1 MTSPHILKI
10 ARMGHPILRQRAE
23 EVSNPCSEDVQHI
36 IADMRATI
44 EDFGSLTGLA
54 APQVFISKRIV
65 IYSISK
71 ERSRG
76 TLTQDIPAT
85 VMINPIIDILSDE
98 KTLDWEGC
106 LSLPGLWGEVPRY
119 KHIYVRYQTPTG
131 ETITHEATDFH
142 ARAIQHECDHLD
154 GILYPQRMVDMSRFA
169 FQEEALRYLW
179 KHET

>member
-1 MTSPHILKI
+1 MNQPRILKI

-23 EVSNPCSEDVQHI
+23 EIFDPCAKEVQRI
-36 IADMRATI
+36 IADMQATI
-44 EDFGSLTGLA
+44 KDFGPLTGLA

-65 IYSISK
+65 IYGISK

-76 TLTQDIPAT
+76 TLTEDIPFT

-106 LSLPGLWGEVPRY
+106 LSLPGLLGEVPRY
-119 KHIYVRYQTPTG
+119 KHICVQYQTPTG
-131 ETITHEATDFH
+131 ETIKHKASDFQ
-142 ARAIQHECDHLD
+142 ARSIQHESDHLD

-179 KHET
+179 KRET